1 MAKAIIE
8 APLGAFIGI
17 GLPTFI
23 YSGKKK
29 NVEKNFCDSL
39 VGDL

>member
-23 YSGKKK
+23 YFGNRE
-29 NVEKNFCDSL
+29 NVEKRFVEFASAI
-39 VGDL
+39 